1 MFDFDLFVIGGG
13 SGGIRAARVA
23 AQKGFKVGLAEQY
36 RLGGTCVIRGCVPKK
51 FMVYAADFK
60 DSFEDSWAFGWSVD
74 QPEFNFGQFQMKK
87 DAEINRLE
95 GIYENNL
102 KQSNVACFRSRAKIV
117 DPHCVKLSDLTTY
130 STKMILIATGG
141 YPFVPTFEG
150 SDLVMTSNDVF
161 NLRELP
167 KRVLIY
173 GGGYIACEFAGI
185 LNGMGAHVTQ
195 YYRGEQI
202 LRGFDQDIRN
212 HLYQAMGERGID
224 IELNQVIKRVTRKD
238 QQFQQLRVES
248 SDGESKSFDAVLYA
262 TGRKPNTQGLNLETV
277 GVYVDDSG
285 AIVVDEYSQ
294 TGVPSIFAIGDV
306 TNRLNLTPVAIREAM
321 QLTATICDGIPTPVD
336 HTNVPSAVFT
346 RPEIGTVGMTEDQ
359 ARKDY
364 DVEIYKTQF
373 RPMPNTISGRE
384 EYNLMKIIV
393 AKESRIVLG
402 VHIIAPGAAEMIQMV
417 GIAVKMGATKE
428 EFDQTVAVHPTA
440 AEELV
445 TMRSPNNAS

>member
-1 MFDFDLFVIGGG
+1 
-13 SGGIRAARVA
+13 
-23 AQKGFKVGLAEQY
+23 
-36 RLGGTCVIRGCVPKK
+36 
-51 FMVYAADFK
+51 
-60 DSFEDSWAFGWSVD
+60 
-74 QPEFNFGQFQMKK
+74 
-87 DAEINRLE
+87 
-95 GIYENNL
+95 
-102 KQSNVACFRSRAKIV
+102 
-117 DPHCVKLSDLTTY
+117 
-130 STKMILIATGG
+130 
-141 YPFVPTFEG
+141 
-150 SDLVMTSNDVF
+150 
-161 NLRELP
+161 
-167 KRVLIY
+167 
-173 GGGYIACEFAGI
+173 
-185 LNGMGAHVTQ
+185 
-195 YYRGEQI
+195 
-202 LRGFDQDIRN
+202 
-212 HLYQAMGERGID
+212 
-224 IELNQVIKRVTRKD
+224 
-238 QQFQQLRVES
+238 VES

-277 GVYVDDSG
+277 GVHVDDSG

-346 RPEIGTVGMTEDQ
+346 RPEIGTVGMTEEQ

>member
-1 MFDFDLFVIGGG
+1 
-13 SGGIRAARVA
+13 
-23 AQKGFKVGLAEQY
+23 
-36 RLGGTCVIRGCVPKK
+36 
-51 FMVYAADFK
+51 
-60 DSFEDSWAFGWSVD
+60 
-74 QPEFNFGQFQMKK
+74 
-87 DAEINRLE
+87 
-95 GIYENNL
+95 
-102 KQSNVACFRSRAKIV
+102 
-117 DPHCVKLSDLTTY
+117 
-130 STKMILIATGG
+130 
-141 YPFVPTFEG
+141 
-150 SDLVMTSNDVF
+150 
-161 NLRELP
+161 
-167 KRVLIY
+167 
-173 GGGYIACEFAGI
+173 
-185 LNGMGAHVTQ
+185 
-195 YYRGEQI
+195 
-202 LRGFDQDIRN
+202 
-212 HLYQAMGERGID
+212 
-224 IELNQVIKRVTRKD
+224 
-238 QQFQQLRVES
+238 
-248 SDGESKSFDAVLYA
+248 
-262 TGRKPNTQGLNLETV
+262 LETV
-277 GVYVDDSG
+277 GVHVDDSG

-346 RPEIGTVGMTEDQ
+346 RPEIGTVGMTEEQ

>member
-1 MFDFDLFVIGGG
+1 MFHFDLFVIGGG

-60 DSFEDSWAFGWSVD
+60 DSFEDSRAFGWSVD
-74 QPEFNFGQFQMKK
+74 QPEFNFGRFQKNK

-130 STKMILIATGG
+130 SAKMILIATGG

-161 NLRELP
+161 NLKELP

-212 HLYQAMGERGID
+212 HLYQAMGDRGID
-224 IELNQVIKRVTRKD
+224 IELNQVIKRVTRKG
-238 QQFQQLRVES
+238 QQLRVES

-262 TGRKPNTQGLNLETV
+262 TGRKPNTHGLNLEAV
-277 GVYVDDSG
+277 GVHVDDSG
-285 AIVVDEYSQ
+285 AVVVDEYSQ

-346 RPEIGTVGMTEDQ
+346 RPEIGTVGMTEEQ